1 MNNDL
6 SIEVKDLVKVYNLY
20 NSSADRLKEIF
31 SIRGKKF
38 HDNYYALNG
47 INFSVKKGE
56 TFGIIGTNG
65 AGKSTLLKL
74 ITGVATP
81 TEGAVNVN
89 GKISA
94 LLELGAGF
102 NKDYTGIENIY
113 LNGTMMGYSREEMK
127 QRIDSIVEFADI
139 GDFIYQPVKT
149 YSSGM
154 FARLAF
160 AVAINIE
167 PEILIVDEALSVG
180 DVFFQ
185 NKCYRK
191 FEELRAKGITVL
203 FVSHDIGTIK
213 QLCSR
218 VLWIEHG
225 KQMMVGDSVEVCNQY
240 LNLINNKRSTDYE
253 QEKQRRSSESIK
265 IGQGDAVLDAEKF
278 DIDDWPGITYS
289 NESVLNDNVKIVSA
303 FLKNSKGERVSACC
317 AGEQYNLSVIFESKV
332 DIPECITGFVLE
344 TVKGLW
350 IINCNSESTGFKKP
364 FTVKA
369 NTYNRVD
376 FTFEMPPIVNGD
388 YVISIAVSEGSRDNY
403 KVLTWLYGVLY
414 VQITNVGGNGGVIML
429 DCNTKIYCKE
439 VDK

>member
-1 MNNDL
+1 MPEK
-6 SIEVKDLVKVYNLY
+6 SIVVQQVSKKYDIFSEQKD
-20 NSSADRLKEIF
+20 RIKEILSF
-31 SIRGKKF
+31 SGKKY
-38 HDNYYALNG
+38 HSEYYALNN
-47 INFSVKKGE
+47 ISFDVEQGE

-65 AGKSTLLKL
+65 SGKSTLLKL
-74 ITGVATP
+74 ITGVAHPSSGKIT
-81 TEGAVNVN
+81 VN
-89 GKISA
+89 GRISA

-102 NKDYTGIENIY
+102 NRDYTGIENIY
-113 LNGTMMGYSREEMK
+113 LNGTMMGFTKKEMDK
-127 QRIDSIVEFADI
+127 KIAGIVEFADI
-139 GDFIYQPVKT
+139 GDFIYQPIKT

-160 AVAINIE
+160 SVAISIE

-332 DIPECITGFVLE
+332 DIPECITGFVL
-344 TVKGLW
+344 
-350 IINCNSESTGFKKP
+350 
-364 FTVKA
+364 
-369 NTYNRVD
+369 
-376 FTFEMPPIVNGD
+376 M
-388 YVISIAVSEGSRDNY
+388 
-403 KVLTWLYGVLY
+403 
-414 VQITNVGGNGGVIML
+414 
-429 DCNTKIYCKE
+429 
-439 VDK
+439 

>member
-1 MNNDL
+1 MPEK
-6 SIEVKDLVKVYNLY
+6 SIVVQQVSKKYDIFSEQKD
-20 NSSADRLKEIF
+20 RIKEILSF
-31 SIRGKKF
+31 SGKKY
-38 HDNYYALNG
+38 HSEYYALNN
-47 INFSVKKGE
+47 ISFDVEQGE

-65 AGKSTLLKL
+65 SGKSTLLKL
-74 ITGVATP
+74 ITGVAHPSSGKIT
-81 TEGAVNVN
+81 VN
-89 GKISA
+89 GRISA

-102 NKDYTGIENIY
+102 NRDYTGIENIY
-113 LNGTMMGYSREEMK
+113 LNGTMMGFTKKEMDK
-127 QRIDSIVEFADI
+127 KIAGIVEFADI
-139 GDFIYQPVKT
+139 GDFIYQPIKT

-160 AVAINIE
+160 SVAISIE

-278 DIDDWPGITYS
+278 DIDDWPGVTYS

>member
-1 MNNDL
+1 M
-6 SIEVKDLVKVYNLY
+6 SP
-20 NSSADRLKEIF
+20 
-31 SIRGKKF
+31 KF
-38 HDNYYALNG
+38 
-47 INFSVKKGE
+47 
-56 TFGIIGTNG
+56 
-65 AGKSTLLKL
+65 
-74 ITGVATP
+74 
-81 TEGAVNVN
+81 
-89 GKISA
+89 
-94 LLELGAGF
+94 
-102 NKDYTGIENIY
+102 
-113 LNGTMMGYSREEMK
+113 
-127 QRIDSIVEFADI
+127 
-139 GDFIYQPVKT
+139 
-149 YSSGM
+149 
-154 FARLAF
+154 
-160 AVAINIE
+160 
-167 PEILIVDEALSVG
+167 G

>member
-1 MNNDL
+1 
-6 SIEVKDLVKVYNLY
+6 
-20 NSSADRLKEIF
+20 
-31 SIRGKKF
+31 
-38 HDNYYALNG
+38 
-47 INFSVKKGE
+47 
-56 TFGIIGTNG
+56 
-65 AGKSTLLKL
+65 
-74 ITGVATP
+74 
-81 TEGAVNVN
+81 
-89 GKISA
+89 
-94 LLELGAGF
+94 
-102 NKDYTGIENIY
+102 
-113 LNGTMMGYSREEMK
+113 MMGFTKKEMDK
-127 QRIDSIVEFADI
+127 KIAGIVEFADI
-139 GDFIYQPVKT
+139 GDFIYQPIKT

-160 AVAINIE
+160 SVAISIE

>member
-1 MNNDL
+1 M
-6 SIEVKDLVKVYNLY
+6 E
-20 NSSADRLKEIF
+20 
-31 SIRGKKF
+31 
-38 HDNYYALNG
+38 
-47 INFSVKKGE
+47 
-56 TFGIIGTNG
+56 
-65 AGKSTLLKL
+65 
-74 ITGVATP
+74 
-81 TEGAVNVN
+81 
-89 GKISA
+89 
-94 LLELGAGF
+94 
-102 NKDYTGIENIY
+102 YTGIENVY
-113 LNGTMMGYSREEMK
+113 LNGTMMGFTKKEMDK
-127 QRIDSIVEFADI
+127 KIAGIVEFADI
-139 GDFIYQPVKT
+139 GDFIYQPIKT

-160 AVAINIE
+160 SVAISIE

-278 DIDDWPGITYS
+278 DFDDWPDITYS